1 LTASSRARR
10 RIPAPLTLILAVLL
24 LAGPWGGRV
33 RGADH
38 RDSPL
43 SSEDPTVDINDVYV
57 FVSPTDPGKVIFAM
71 TVNGFA
77 VPAVR
82 SSYSFGTDALYQI
95 KIDTTGDAK
104 EDLVIQATFDGFE
117 SLRDTRCP
125 ATGGGQ
131 FVTVLGP
138 GKPAKIGAENHLLR
152 RGPEITG
159 CTNTVLGPSVDGI
172 RVWAGLANDPFVVDI
187 GQLNPS

>member
-1 LTASSRARR
+1 
-10 RIPAPLTLILAVLL
+10 
-24 LAGPWGGRV
+24 
-33 RGADH
+33 
-38 RDSPL
+38 
-43 SSEDPTVDINDVYV
+43 
-57 FVSPTDPGKVIFAM
+57 M

-82 SSYSFGTDALYQI
+82 SSYSFGTDALYQF

-117 SLRDTRCP
+117 SLRDPRCP
-125 ATGGGQ
+125 ATSGGQ

-187 GQLNPS
+187 GQLNRILGGAQDVFRGATSPLLGPSGTSRPRRRHQRRGRLRRLQHVRHRDRGPDGAPLPRGSRPRRATASRR